1 MNNTI
6 NMLLEQ
12 KSKKEV
18 EMKHLEYELNN
29 INKCIDEE
37 IRKETNL
44 INEVLKHNVINIIN
58 MIHEYQLK
66 CSAICNT
73 ETIWGNATYKVSDGT
88 YVANIVAK
96 NGTVDIDYS
105 GINNDGCG
113 RSLDLKVRE
122 LITYKILPFCEAKK
136 IEYEK

>member
-1 MNNTI
+1 MNNI
-6 NMLLEQ
+6 ISVLLEQ

-18 EMKHLEYELNN
+18 EMKHLEHELNN

-44 INEVLKHNVINIIN
+44 MNEVLKHNVIDIIN
-58 MIHEYQLK
+58 MIHEYRLK
-66 CSAICNT
+66 CSAIHDI
-73 ETIWGNATYKVSDGT
+73 ETIWGVATYKVSDGT
-88 YVANIVAK
+88 YFVNIIAK
-96 NGTVDIDYS
+96 NGTVDVDYS

-113 RSLDLKVRE
+113 HSLDLKVKE
-122 LITYKILPFCEAKK
+122 LITNKIIPFCEAKK